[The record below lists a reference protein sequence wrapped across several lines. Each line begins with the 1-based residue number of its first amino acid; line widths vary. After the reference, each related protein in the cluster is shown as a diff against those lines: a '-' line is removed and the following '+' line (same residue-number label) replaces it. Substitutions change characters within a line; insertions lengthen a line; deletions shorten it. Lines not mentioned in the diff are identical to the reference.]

1 MVTIQEVA
9 KRAKVSTA
17 TVSRVLNN
25 LDGVKAST
33 REHVLSVIKELDYH
47 PSSIGRNLRLQ
58 ESHTVMVLI
67 PDVTNPFYSG
77 IVKSI
82 ELTAH
87 AHGYDV
93 LLFDLSGRED
103 ALAEVDNFIVSR
115 KIDGVIF
122 LASTN
127 MIDSLR
133 HFAEKCTIVVAC
145 EYVDNVDIPSVSVDN
160 IAAAIEAT
168 NYLISL
174 GHRDILFLN
183 PMDRD
188 RLRGYRIALEQA
200 GIPVRP
206 AFQIEAGPA
215 LDGGYTALQRAI
227 EAKLEF
233 TAAFCANDLVA
244 IGAMKAAAAHGIRI
258 PEDLSVVGFD
268 GLQFGE
274 YTLPSLT
281 TVSQPIEEIGS
292 RAMEIWIEVHRGG
305 AVEYPV
311 RVQYA
316 LTIRDSCAAITT

>member
-25 LDGVKAST
+25 IDGVKEAT
-33 REHVLSVIKELDYH
+33 RARVLDAIRELDYH

-67 PDVTNPFYSG
+67 PDVTNPFFSG
-77 IVKSI
+77 IVQSI

-87 AHGYDV
+87 KYGYDV

-103 ALAEVDNFIVSR
+103 ALQEVDAFIDSR

-127 MIDSLR
+127 HVESLR
-133 HFAEKCTIVVAC
+133 RFAEKCTIVVAC

-160 IAAAIEAT
+160 IAAAIEAV

-183 PMDRD
+183 PKDRD
-188 RLRGYRIALEQA
+188 RLRGYRIALEQS

-206 AFQIEAGPA
+206 EFQIEAGSA
-215 LDGGYTALQRAI
+215 LSGGYIAIERAI
-227 EAKLEF
+227 AEKLDF
-233 TAAFCANDLVA
+233 SAVFCANDLVA
-244 IGAMKAAAAHGIRI
+244 IGAMKAAAKHGIRV
-258 PEDLSVVGFD
+258 PHDLSVVGFD

-281 TVSQPIEEIGS
+281 TVSQPIEEIGR
-292 RAMEIWIEVHRGG
+292 RAMEIWVRIHRGE
-305 AVEYPV
+305 VVDYPV
-311 RVQYA
+311 RVQHT
-316 LTIRDSCAAITT
+316 LTIRESCAPRK